1 MADKRRQHCVPV
13 GRGGGDASAVDPQ
26 PLTGGP
32 RGWVAPRGREK
43 GEGCGRT
50 GARRRVD
57 MRARP
62 SAAEFFLEKEKFKS
76 PFDQKTELLCKSI

>member
-32 RGWVAPRGREK
+32 RGWAAPRGREK
-43 GEGCGRT
+43 GEGVRVNG
-50 GARRRVD
+50 GAALLARGAELD
-57 MRARP
+57 MRP
-62 SAAEFFLEKEKFKS
+62 HLSAAEFFWKKKVLN
-76 PFDQKTELLCKSI
+76 PP